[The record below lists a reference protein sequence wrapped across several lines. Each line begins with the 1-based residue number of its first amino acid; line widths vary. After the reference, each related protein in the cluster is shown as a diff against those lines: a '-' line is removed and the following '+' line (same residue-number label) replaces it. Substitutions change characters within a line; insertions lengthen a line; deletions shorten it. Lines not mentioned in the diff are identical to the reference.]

1 MRVIIMGCGRV
12 GSELSI
18 KLVEGG
24 HDVTVIDKKPTAFV
38 KYPPGDKATQMVGLG
53 FDRDVLEAAG
63 IKEADAFVAV
73 SSGDNSNIVSAR
85 VALEHYHVPKVVAR
99 IYDPRRAE
107 IYEKLNIPTVATTTW
122 GIKQIQLMLFH
133 DRQEVRESLG
143 GGDLVRLRVPV
154 PAHLVGKTISDVNT
168 RREDLGRRAS
178 RGGGGFIP
186 HRREHVPDRGL
197 ARGHHGEGRHGSAG
211 RDHGCTG
218 RRPPLMR
225 VVVTGGGA
233 VGRHLASDLADR
245 GHTVTLIDQDPDV
258 VQKVKEWAPN
268 VSVVLG
274 DACEPWVL
282 EEAELK
288 HAEVVV
294 AATGDDEDNLVTS
307 LLAKQEFA
315 VPRVL
320 ARVNH
325 PKNEWLFTEQWGVD
339 AAVSPPHIL
348 TAMVEEAVTVGDL
361 VRLIRLE
368 GGRISI
374 VEMTLPDRSPSVG
387 RPLYELRLPPDSAVV
402 AILRDG
408 HVVIP
413 QPETV
418 FAPRDEVVALCSP
431 GSEAGL
437 RAAVVGEDAPGGT
450 PKDGLS
456 STSQML

>member
-1 MRVIIMGCGRV
+1 
-12 GSELSI
+12 
-18 KLVEGG
+18 
-24 HDVTVIDKKPTAFV
+24 
-38 KYPPGDKATQMVGLG
+38 
-53 FDRDVLEAAG
+53 
-63 IKEADAFVAV
+63 
-73 SSGDNSNIVSAR
+73 
-85 VALEHYHVPKVVAR
+85 
-99 IYDPRRAE
+99 
-107 IYEKLNIPTVATTTW
+107 
-122 GIKQIQLMLFH
+122 
-133 DRQEVRESLG
+133 
-143 GGDLVRLRVPV
+143 
-154 PAHLVGKTISDVNT
+154 
-168 RREDLGRRAS
+168 
-178 RGGGGFIP
+178 
-186 HRREHVPDRGL
+186 
-197 ARGHHGEGRHGSAG
+197 
-211 RDHGCTG
+211 
-218 RRPPLMR
+218 MR
-225 VVVTGGGA
+225 VVVTGAGA

-245 GHTVTLIDQDPDV
+245 GHTVTLIDQDPSV
-258 VQKVKEWAPN
+258 VQKVQEWAPN
-268 VSVVLG
+268 VAVVQG

-450 PKDGLS
+450 PTGDLS
-456 STSQML
+456 STSEI